1 MIATDPSKLNGLE
14 KASVLLMALGTSAS
28 AEVFKHLSEDEIER
42 LSAEIVRM
50 RKSPPEVVES
60 VMAEFE
66 RMSSSARVVV
76 SAPDP
81 PPAVRRSR
89 AKRPL
94 ESLAQADPGEIAR
107 MLGGEQPQI
116 IAVALTHLPR
126 DRAAEVLAKFDYEAQ
141 SAIARC
147 ICEMDEVAPEVA
159 EAIEDAL
166 HTKLSPS
173 GPPSL
178 ELRRAGTETLVEI
191 LNNADSAAG
200 DGILEALAEESRS
213 LADEIRA
220 KMFVFDD
227 LLRLDDR
234 SVEALLRQ
242 LGNDDLAPA
251 LKGADEEIKELVFR
265 NMSERSAEALKDAL
279 ELSGPVKVKV
289 IQAAQRR
296 IAAVARHLIA
306 RGEIFVND
314 VGEET
319 SLKLRHPR
327 EKVT

>member
-50 RKSPPEVVES
+50 RKAPPEVVES
-60 VMAEFE
+60 VMTEFE
-66 RMSSSARVVV
+66 RMSAVARVVA

-81 PPAVRRSR
+81 PPA
-89 AKRPL
+89 APPKAGKRPL

-126 DRAAEVLAKFDYEAQ
+126 DRAAEVLARFDHEAQ
-141 SAIARC
+141 SGIARC

-173 GPPSL
+173 GRDSGP
-178 ELRRAGTETLVEI
+178 AGTETLVEI

-200 DGILEALAEESRS
+200 DGILDALGRESRT
-213 LADEIRA
+213 LADEVRA

-227 LLRLDDR
+227 LMRLDDR

-265 NMSERSAEALKDAL
+265 NMSERSAEALKDVL

-289 IQAAQRR
+289 IEAAQRR

-314 VGEET
+314 AVEET
-319 SLKLRHPR
+319 SLKLRLPR
-327 EKVT
+327 EKVA